1 MGATQETHSLTHSL
15 SHSLK
20 EVVTKTKTRR
30 EKKLPHIWSRNSLCG
45 SLIAVTAGARGSRLK
60 RLFLISQQKKRREE
74 EKPKKK
80 YVLNKP
86 LMVMAV
92 NKKQKALIWLENG

>member
-1 MGATQETHSLTHSL
+1 MVKKFAMRAFNCGDCGRERKP
-15 SHSLK
+15 LK
-20 EVVTKTKTRR
+20 
-30 EKKLPHIWSRNSLCG
+30 
-45 SLIAVTAGARGSRLK
+45 A
-60 RLFLISQQKKRREE
+60 LISYFSTKKGREE